1 MKFKVT
7 TLGCKVNSYE
17 SMAMIEILKNHGFV
31 EDNEGICDIEIIN
44 TCSVTSVADAK
55 SRKMIHRAKKNNPNV
70 IIVVTGCYAQ
80 VSSEDIKNFENVDII
95 IGTKYRDEIYD
106 LINEYLTNKKQIVKV
121 SNILRVHDYEE
132 MKVTSYAE
140 NTRAYLKIQDGCNNF
155 CSYCIIPY
163 TRGPVRSRDKENVF
177 NETKELINKG
187 FKEIVLTGIHTA
199 GYGTDLQNYS
209 FNDLLKDL
217 VKIDGL
223 KRLRI
228 SSIEDSEIDDE
239 FINIV
244 KNSGVIVNHLHIP
257 LQSGS
262 ESVVKR
268 MNRKYK
274 LSDYYDT
281 IVKIKQQIPDIA
293 ITTDVIVGFP
303 GETEEEFL
311 ETYDFIKKVN
321 FAELH
326 VFPYSKR
333 NGTIAARMKDQVS
346 NDVKKSRVHKLI
358 ELSDELNLAYRNEFL
373 DKEVD
378 VLFETVE
385 GEYVIGHSTNYIKV
399 KCLGDSSDLNKIYR
413 VKIIE
418 NQKDFSIAKKIELI
432 G

>member
-239 FINIV
+239 FIDIV

>member
-80 VSSEDIKNFENVDII
+80 VSSEDIKNFENVDIV

-281 IVKIKQQIPDIA
+281 IVKIKQQMPDIA

-358 ELSDELNLAYRNEFL
+358 ELSEELNLAYRNEFL
-373 DKEVD
+373 NKEVD

-385 GEYVIGHSTNYIKV
+385 GEYAIGHSTNYIKV